1 MPEPNARDRRS
12 LMAVGLVIVAALAIG
27 LAVIFVWD
35 RGSLDP
41 TAADRPP
48 GAAVPGDGG

>member
-1 MPEPNARDRRS
+1 MPEPNSRDRRS

-27 LAVIFVWD
+27 LALVFVWE

-48 GAAVPGDGG
+48 GASVVPDGG